1 MGCFKS
7 KKSRG
12 QVVGRREQEEKVV
25 EGRAENADG
34 GSQMEEEDGVGSEA
48 RRRGGRRVDDDTGSI
63 EAGEAQHDSSVS
75 GSNGASD
82 STNDVSPAAL
92 AVGTSLSPGGRAT
105 FVADQGRDNENAGAT
120 RLRLERNR

>member
-12 QVVGRREQEEKVV
+12 QVGRRKQEKKVV

-34 GSQMEEEDGVGSEA
+34 GSQMEEEGGVGSEA
-48 RRRGGRRVDDDTGSI
+48 RRRGGRGVDDDAGSI
-63 EAGEAQHDSSVS
+63 EAGEAQHDSGAS

-82 STNDVSPAAL
+82 STNDVSPAAS
-92 AVGTSLSPGGRAT
+92 AVGTSLSPGGRTT

-120 RLRLERNR
+120 RLRLELQ